1 MLSKCDHIR
10 ARITDLKQ
18 RISATE
24 ETLDHMQAAQDA
36 LIALRQAWRAEVG
49 ALVDEL
55 VEGSD
60 ND

>member
-1 MLSKCDHIR
+1 MISKCDHIR
-10 ARITDLKQ
+10 ARITDLNQ
-18 RISATE
+18 RINKTGK
-24 ETLDHMQAAQDA
+24 TLDHIQAAQDA

-60 ND
+60 NA

>member
-1 MLSKCDHIR
+1 MGKCDHIR
-10 ARITDLKQ
+10 SKITDLNQ

-36 LIALRQAWRAEVG
+36 LIALRQAWRAEAG

>member
-1 MLSKCDHIR
+1 MKGKCDHTR
-10 ARITDLKQ
+10 AKISDLKM
-18 RISATE
+18 RIWETA

-55 VEGSD
+55 AGGPD